1 MSNKNGFYF
10 LPKKWLGDANIIAMD
25 WDCKSMH
32 LHLMCIAWQQEP
44 QGYLLDDENLLKKI
58 LGNPTE
64 EDWNNRIKPQVFS
77 SWKSTIL
84 ELNGVKRKYWY
95 QPGLLK
101 NNENNETTKPKKTRS
116 KKVDNLVEFDNPDF
130 IGFSLESIL
139 KAKPTAT
146 ILHESSTEEERHSIW
161 TIGVQ
166 ILSKQDGN
174 QSKARAFLAKLIKE
188 YGDKSVAEAVAQL
201 SLKQISPVEIQSY
214 LVGILRKQQNIEKKR
229 TGRGSVSL

>member
-1 MSNKNGFYF
+1 MAKTDGFYF
-10 LPKKWLGDANIIAMD
+10 IPKKWLGDANIIAMD

-44 QGYLLDDENLLKKI
+44 RGYLLDDEALLKKL
-58 LGNPTE
+58 LGNPSE

-77 SWKSTIL
+77 CWKTDIL
-84 ELNGVKRKYWY
+84 DLKGVKRKYWY

-101 NNENNETTKPKKTRS
+101 NQDSDEAPKVKRTRKKKTEQ
-116 KKVDNLVEFDNPDF
+116 LVEFDNPDF
-130 IGFSLESIL
+130 VGFNLEEIL

-146 ILHESSTEEERHSIW
+146 ILHESSTQEERQSIW

-174 QSKARAFLAKLIKE
+174 QGKARGFLAKLIKE
-188 YGDKSVAEAVAQL
+188 YGDKAVAEAVAQL
-201 SLKQISPVEIQSY
+201 SLKEVSPVEIHSY
-214 LVGILRKQQNIEKKR
+214 LVGILRKQQDVEKKR